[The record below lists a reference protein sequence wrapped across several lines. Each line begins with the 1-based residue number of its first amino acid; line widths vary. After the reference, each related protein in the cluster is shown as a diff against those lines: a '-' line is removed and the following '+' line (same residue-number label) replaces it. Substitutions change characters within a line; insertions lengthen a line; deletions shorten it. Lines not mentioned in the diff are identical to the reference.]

1 MSALSPSAEAIAE
14 RLAELVA
21 ERVVEDA
28 ARRVMEL
35 LREQDDFALGQ
46 LVDATTVA
54 RELGVSRD
62 TVYRRAR
69 ELGAIRLGDGPR
81 SRLRFDLARA
91 RDGWAACSSGRRSEP
106 PEPRSAKPKR
116 RRSPNGRAG
125 RNRQLLPV
133 RGEDAA

>member
-1 MSALSPSAEAIAE
+1 VTALSPSAEAIAE

-35 LREQDDFALGQ
+35 LREQDHLAVGQ
-46 LVDATTVA
+46 LVDAATVA

-62 TVYRRAR
+62 TVYAHAN

-81 SRLRFDLARA
+81 SRMRFDLARA
-91 RDGWAACSSGRRSEP
+91 RDGWAACSTGRRSER
-106 PEPRSAKPKR
+106 PEPRIVKPKP
-116 RRSPNGRAG
+116 RRSPNGGAG

-133 RGEDAA
+133 RGENA